1 MSQNENRI
9 KDQHKT
15 SNGRG
20 LDVQIEEKQMTERTQ
35 SSATFGS
42 DECCDHAR
50 RSGEDEVE
58 IEDID
63 EQRRL
68 MQKFKMIAK

>member
-1 MSQNENRI
+1 
-9 KDQHKT
+9 
-15 SNGRG
+15 
-20 LDVQIEEKQMTERTQ
+20 MTERTQ